1 MDLNENMDKKVG
13 SSPSECVT
21 LICFK
26 FSRIISDGNIS
37 KVGNRRM
44 VPKNHTR
51 WQYSNRN
58 YVSFHHEG
66 HPLHLQARLRFQPNI
81 QKKENI
87 V

>member
-1 MDLNENMDKKVG
+1 MKIWTKKFAAARVNVLRLSVLNSVG
-13 SSPSECVT
+13 SYQMA
-21 LICFK
+21 
-26 FSRIISDGNIS
+26 IS